1 MKEPLDAT
9 AASLALMT
17 AALWGGIA
25 VAVKYS
31 EDTLPPIA
39 VAAIRFALA
48 GVFMAIWCRLRHLPV
63 LPNIGEAKVSAIVA
77 LLLLVQILLFNFA
90 VHYSNASHA
99 ALLISTYVGWVAL
112 IEHFVTKVDH
122 LTPRKLIGIGLA
134 ALGVALTVFQM
145 GDADSGQSAPHGPDS
160 PTLVGDVLMLLSA
173 LVLGIKI
180 VFTKYAVARVEP
192 NKLIFWHHV
201 FGAAL
206 FMFCCVPVESVPDT
220 GGNFWTLP
228 VILALL
234 YQGLVVGGICFA
246 VQATLLRRH
255 TATAISVFGFAT
267 PLFGVLFALIFR
279 GDPYSHWLLL
289 AGLCVAVG
297 IYLVNRSG
305 TTQLSHG
312 RTRDNGREA

>member
-9 AASLALMT
+9 AASLALTT
-17 AALWGGIA
+17 AALWGGIV

-39 VAAIRFALA
+39 VAGIRFALA
-48 GVFMAIWCRLRHLPV
+48 GLFMWSWCRLRRLP
-63 LPNIGEAKVSAIVA
+63 LAPSANESRIAATVA
-77 LLLLVQILLFNFA
+77 LMLLVQILLFNFA

-112 IEHFVTKVDH
+112 IEHFITKADR
-122 LTPRKLIGIGLA
+122 LTSRKLFGISLA
-134 ALGVALTVFQM
+134 AVGVALTVFQM
-145 GDADSGQSAPHGPDS
+145 GDSETARSIDEGADL
-160 PTLVGDVLMLLSA
+160 PTLAGDVLMLLSA
-173 LVLGIKI
+173 LALGIKI

-201 FGAAL
+201 FGS
-206 FMFCCVPVESVPDT
+206 MFFVICSLPFEQFPSISREI
-220 GGNFWTLP
+220 WTLP

-234 YQGLVVGGICFA
+234 YQGLVVGGICFG
-246 VQATLLRRH
+246 VQAILLQRH

-267 PLFGVLFALIFR
+267 PLFGVLFALVFR

-297 IYLVNRSG
+297 IYLVNRPSI
-305 TTQLSHG
+305 S
-312 RTRDNGREA
+312 

>member
-9 AASLALMT
+9 AASLSLMT

-31 EDTLPPIA
+31 EDTLNPIA

-48 GVFMAIWCRLRHLPV
+48 AAFMWLWCRLRRSPLQ
-63 LPNIGEAKVSAIVA
+63 LNANEARLSAIVA

-90 VHYSNASHA
+90 IHYSNTSHA
-99 ALLISTYVGWVAL
+99 VLMISTYVGWVAL
-112 IEHFVTKVDH
+112 IEHFITKADC
-122 LTPRKLIGIGLA
+122 LTPRKVSGIGLA
-134 ALGVALTVFQM
+134 AFGVALTVFQM
-145 GDADSGQSAPHGPDS
+145 RHGGSAASTNASVDS
-160 PTLVGDVLMLLSA
+160 PTTIGDILMLLSA
-173 LVLGIKI
+173 IVLGIKI

-192 NKLIFWHHV
+192 NKFIFWHHLL
-201 FGAAL
+201 GSGL
-206 FMFCCVPVESVPDT
+206 FVICSFLVEGIPSSDVT
-220 GGNFWTLP
+220 AWTTP

-234 YQGLVVGGICFA
+234 YQGLIVGGICFA

-267 PLFGVLFALIFR
+267 PLFGVLFALAFR

-289 AGLCVAVG
+289 AGCCVAVG
-297 IYLVNRSG
+297 IYLVNRKPMQS
-305 TTQLSHG
+305 
-312 RTRDNGREA
+312 RDSR